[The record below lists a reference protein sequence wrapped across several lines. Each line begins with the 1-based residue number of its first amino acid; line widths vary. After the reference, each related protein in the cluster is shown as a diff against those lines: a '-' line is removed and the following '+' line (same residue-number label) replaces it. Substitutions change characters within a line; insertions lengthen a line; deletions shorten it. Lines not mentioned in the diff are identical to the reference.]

1 MNFKVGDLVKTK
13 IELGWGNATVVLVD
27 TNSGPNGADVDL
39 LVRWERANTEPR
51 LQKESYISA
60 EIMELVCK

>member
-13 IELGWGNATVVLVD
+13 IELGWGNATVLLVD
-27 TNSGPNGADVDL
+27 TNSGPNGDDVDL
-39 LVRWERANTEPR
+39 LVRWERAKTVPH
-51 LQKESYISA
+51 LVAESYVSA